1 MAFSVGGRK
10 QKTFNEINI
19 TPLTDIFLVLMI
31 IMMVLA
37 PMFQTMD
44 KSIHVPKIQAG
55 TAISDESVTLEI
67 NKEGDYLIDG
77 KTIPANHLSA
87 TLKSLS
93 HGHPAQM
100 TLIVRADRETDSPV
114 VIDVFDAASLAG
126 YKHLTIAGDP
136 STDDKDK
143 VKAGQ

>member
-1 MAFSVGGRK
+1 MSISIGGRK

-37 PMFQTMD
+37 PMFQSMD
-44 KSIHVPKIQAG
+44 KSIQVPKIHEG

-67 NKEGDYLIDG
+67 NKDGDYIIDS
-77 KTIPANHLSA
+77 KVIQPNLLSSK
-87 TLKSLS
+87 LKALS
-93 HGHPAQM
+93 HGHPEKM
-100 TLIVRADRETDSPV
+100 TLIVRADQETDSPV

-136 STDDKDK
+136 SAEDKK
-143 VKAGQ
+143 K